1 MRESVQN
8 EVNECDVYNFRLF
21 FKRTRDVNITTLSLV
36 STSAEYEVNECDVY
50 NFRLFF
56 KRTRDVNIITLSLVS
71 TSAE

>member
-36 STSAEYEVNECDVY
+36 STSAE
-50 NFRLFF
+50 
-56 KRTRDVNIITLSLVS
+56 
-71 TSAE
+71 